1 MPTFQSGY
9 TVHIPCFFLWFLILS
24 MPHMLIIELWLLVLK
39 WWHQVVF
46 CCLTTTMWE
55 DSPSLPKFFV
65 YIPSIYLHRL
75 LFCKHESSSYTSV
88 YRLWCILYFWQHISL
103 GLFNRFHSTEL
114 WIYLSLE
121 TIIDDVLKLMVQQAV
136 NTGEMFSSDLA
147 ACGFKNVWIPLVMT
161 CVVIVPVAL
170 LGLVLWI
177 NLYLRTVWLVFAV
190 VGICSWFLT
199 DIPVR

>member
-1 MPTFQSGY
+1 
-9 TVHIPCFFLWFLILS
+9 
-24 MPHMLIIELWLLVLK
+24 MPHMLIIELWLLK

-136 NTGEMFSSDLA
+136 NTGENVFKWSGSLWFQKCLNTIGHDMCSYCARSIAWTRIMNKSLPQNCV
-147 ACGFKNVWIPLVMT
+147 ACVCRCW
-161 CVVIVPVAL
+161 
-170 LGLVLWI
+170 
-177 NLYLRTVWLVFAV
+177 YL
-190 VGICSWFLT
+190 
-199 DIPVR
+199 